1 MKAAV
6 YDRYGPPEVVSLRD
20 IDRPG
25 IKPDQVLVE
34 ILATSVTTAD
44 WRVRAS
50 AFPGGIWLMGRLM
63 MGLFSPRHK
72 VLGSE
77 FAGRVVETG
86 KDVTRFSVGDPVFGM
101 RAGFGAH
108 AEYLAIGEKACIATK
123 PDSINFDEAA
133 AIPFG
138 ALCALVFLRDF
149 AKVQMGWKVLVAGAS
164 GGVGVYAVQIAKH
177 LGAEVTAVCSA
188 SNRELVRSLGADHLI
203 DYRATDFTR
212 EGERYDLIFDTAG
225 TTSFA
230 RAKKALKPQGTFL
243 PLEFGLA
250 DAFRALTAK
259 IAGGPGM
266 LLRVS
271 GDSRED
277 LETVSEL
284 IGQGALKPVIDSA
297 FPLDAVIDAYRRV
310 ETRHKTGS
318 VVLRVAD

>member
-6 YDRYGPPEVVSLRD
+6 YDRYGPPEVVTLRD
-20 IDRPG
+20 IDRPA
-25 IKPDQVLVE
+25 IKPEDVLVE
-34 ILATSVTTAD
+34 IAATSVTTAD
-44 WRVRAS
+44 LRIRAS
-50 AFPGGIWLMGRLM
+50 AFPGGMWLMGRLM
-63 MGLFSPRHK
+63 MGLFSPRHR

-77 FAGRVVETG
+77 FAGRIVETG
-86 KDVTRFSVGDPVFGM
+86 EGVTRFKVGEAVYGM
-101 RAGFGAH
+101 SADFSAH
-108 AEYLAIGEKACIATK
+108 AEFLAIGEKACIGIK
-123 PDSINFDEAA
+123 PDGIGFEEAA
-133 AIPFG
+133 AMPFG

-149 AKVQMGWKVLVAGAS
+149 AKVQKSWKVLIAGAS

-188 SNRELVRSLGADHLI
+188 SNHQLVESLGADHLI

-212 EGERYDLIFDTAG
+212 EDERYELIFDTAG

-230 RAKKALKPQGTFL
+230 RAQKALKPHGIFL

-250 DAFRALTAK
+250 DAFRALAAK
-259 IAGGPGM
+259 ISGGPRM

-271 GDSRED
+271 GDSMED

-284 IGQGALKPVIDSA
+284 MGQGALRPVIDST
-297 FPLDAVIDAYRRV
+297 FPLEGVVGAYRRV